1 MSSSPFLLYSFMLP
15 FLSYLQINETD
26 RVIFVSDLISNYN
39 TINFDVH
46 SFSMNQRY
54 FETLFRCK
62 ISMHVKWRFYVYV
75 LYALSMFA
83 CIRNRLLCEMA
94 AAVER
99 TDDLVREYLLYRG
112 FTSSLKHLDSEIKAD
127 KEKGFRVSI

>member
-1 MSSSPFLLYSFMLP
+1 MLP
-15 FLSYLQINETD
+15 FLSYLQINQTD

-39 TINFDVH
+39 TIYFDVH